1 VPRAQSNLFRAAA
14 LSVLAHGAMVLLIA
28 RAATRQAPE
37 ALKALT
43 IETAAA
49 SSAGAEPQGEL
60 AWVDLAPPAEPAPAP
75 DPQPVP
81 ATVDGDH
88 ARVVETPTA
97 PRRGTDIPAATP
109 APDSGDG
116 PGRPAI
122 EAARRDSSTLRTR
135 LSDGAHAYHVEHERT
150 GAQAA
155 SPQPIRQEAVVGI
168 GDSSRTRHPQS
179 SEEVAPTMPVGA
191 EGPTEAEV
199 RLEPAALATA
209 EAEARLHDEARGDGP
224 LAAEQGRRRFEV
236 ETQGVARDNRWQ
248 RALSGE
254 SHPGQ
259 LELSSPSV
267 GGPDPG
273 ATGRGPSDLPGAVSG
288 PTTGTAPAV
297 SGAEQDLARGP
308 LALSTSE
315 REYDRT
321 RAEIG
326 RRVNAAL
333 RFPKKLAL
341 MLEQGDTV
349 VSFVVR
355 SDGRLAGA
363 VQVVKSAGFVEFDA
377 AAVSAVNHAAP
388 FPASGR
394 TLSYSIVIAFSN
406 PLVR

>member
-1 VPRAQSNLFRAAA
+1 
-14 LSVLAHGAMVLLIA
+14 
-28 RAATRQAPE
+28 
-37 ALKALT
+37 
-43 IETAAA
+43 
-49 SSAGAEPQGEL
+49 
-60 AWVDLAPPAEPAPAP
+60 
-75 DPQPVP
+75 
-81 ATVDGDH
+81 
-88 ARVVETPTA
+88 
-97 PRRGTDIPAATP
+97 
-109 APDSGDG
+109 
-116 PGRPAI
+116 
-122 EAARRDSSTLRTR
+122 
-135 LSDGAHAYHVEHERT
+135 
-150 GAQAA
+150 
-155 SPQPIRQEAVVGI
+155 
-168 GDSSRTRHPQS
+168 
-179 SEEVAPTMPVGA
+179 
-191 EGPTEAEV
+191 
-199 RLEPAALATA
+199 
-209 EAEARLHDEARGDGP
+209 
-224 LAAEQGRRRFEV
+224 V

-267 GGPDPG
+267 AGPDPG
-273 ATGRGPSDLPGAVSG
+273 TTGRGPSDVPGAVSSRSA
-288 PTTGTAPAV
+288 GTAPAV
-297 SGAEQDLARGP
+297 SGAEQELARGP

-363 VQVVKSAGFVEFDA
+363 VQVVKSAGFDEFDA